1 MSPVALTSASVSAVS
16 AVPLPPHLTVKSQGE
31 NKAGA
36 EPGKGTTTAKIQP
49 LTFVLN
55 RHRIVLDPRSLPPD
69 FDWDVTLLEFLRSRG
84 IGLTGTKLGCAEGG
98 CGACTVVQ
106 GKVIFPSS
114 SESSPA
120 GDQQQRRL
128 EYEYRAVNACLLP
141 LVAAHDSHIITVEG
155 IGTPEAPHPI
165 QSRLAFLFGSQCG
178 FCTPGIVMSLYAIIR
193 TAHARAFARGQQ
205 TVLTEAMIEK
215 SLDGNLCRCTGYRPI
230 LDAAKTFAT
239 HPGGNSSSIPSGP
252 FQDQAAGLH
261 LSYNSSSSSG
271 SSGVGSESAGS
282 DSTPATTPPSTG
294 TDVAES
300 DKLLSTL
307 ASEVTNSQKKKQGSD
322 SVCARGDKCCRV
334 TKNPSSTTSAPR
346 QSACSAAQARQA
358 VESGK
363 LQSYNFNDE
372 LIFPPYLLKRA
383 TVHLANSNNE
393 DNAGKNGLLSEDLV
407 LVSHPPAAASAATAG
422 SASSLAKGPTAGWG
436 MELGVVGQDDLQD
449 DLESTGAGANSKDL
463 PIQGSRPA
471 PHIWLRPG
479 SLQSLL
485 STLRFYH
492 ELALS
497 EGQTNPAQAAKMR
510 AGNTETGI
518 EVKFGGRTYSI
529 SIFVS
534 SHLGG
539 ILSSYSESDQEIS
552 VGGNTSLSDFIA
564 RLQEGNANQLAKV
577 ANQQDT
583 SARAKSDEPYAVQ
596 LRSAFLGAMSH
607 FASVQIRNVA
617 TPAGNLAT
625 ASPISD
631 LNPVWM
637 AAGGSVGFID
647 PAAPVQTGTGADGQ
661 TEGEQFV
668 KVDEFFVGY
677 RRTKLPP
684 AGVITRLS
692 VPIEGPSLPGGRE
705 EQSGKSYKRFV
716 RSYKQARR
724 RDDDIA
730 IVTCCL
736 YVCLSQSQ
744 GSSTWTVEDV
754 RMSYGGLAPF
764 TVLAKH
770 AQAVLLPKAA
780 SPSVQFGDSNAFEAA
795 LAALAT
801 QDFDLSY
808 SVPGGMPAYRK
819 SLALG
824 FFTRFWTDVSLALG
838 VTLPSAGLKA
848 MDQIVSAVLERDV
861 TRGEQDLE
869 EVRVVKQSNPDP
881 NAPPTMAEQAVGKS
895 VPHLSALKQTTG
907 QAMYIDDI
915 PPYAGELHGVLVT
928 STRAHAKIISI
939 DPSEA
944 LALPG
949 VTHFVSAKDIRGTNV
964 WNPPGMDEVL
974 FAVDEVHTFGQVIGV
989 ITATSKRLAQRA
1001 AKAVKVEYEDLEHW
1015 LTIEEAIERNSF
1027 FPPRRTLSKGSWTE
1041 GKDGEATSDDDFA
1054 DCEMVEEGMSR
1065 MGGQEHF
1072 YLETQA
1078 CLVVP
1083 GYEQG
1088 DCEIF
1093 SSTQNPTE
1101 TQVFCAAA
1109 LGIAQNQIVVRA
1121 KRLGGGF
1128 GGKETRAISLAAQI
1142 CVAAHTVGRPVR
1154 CMLDRDEDMTVSGQR
1169 HPFLAYWKVGF
1180 TRSGKL
1186 IRLRCKIYNNGG
1198 WSQDLSE
1205 AVLARAM
1212 FHIEN
1217 CLAFEHIHVEG
1228 KIARTHT
1235 MSNTAFRGFG
1245 GPQGMFV
1252 AEDFVDSIA
1261 RRLNMSAEK
1270 IRRENMPEENYLTH
1284 YGQRLLDWNVPALWD
1299 QLWVSAEM
1307 DARTKRVEE
1316 FNKENVWKKRGIA
1329 MLPSKFG
1336 ISFTALHLN
1345 QASALVHVY
1354 SHDGSVLLSHGGVEI
1369 GQGLNTKMVQVCAD
1383 ELGIP
1388 IELISIRETRTDA
1401 AANTSSTAASASS
1414 DLNGMAIKHACEQI
1428 MERLKPFLKDGTVPW
1443 AKAIHDAYFARIS
1456 LSAVGHYRTPE
1467 IGFDWNTR
1475 TGKPF
1480 FYYTQG
1486 VAATEVELDVLTG
1499 DHRIVRTDVHM
1510 EIGRSINPA
1519 VDVGQVEGAVTQGF
1533 GLFTLEESLWTPR
1546 GQLITKGPGNY
1557 KIPSF
1562 LDTPED
1568 MRISFMKEGSGRDG
1582 RKQNHLRT
1590 IQSSKGIGEPPLF
1603 LGASAFF
1610 ALKNAIASVRADNA
1624 LPAEPFHLRS
1634 PATVERIR
1642 LACGDSLVTRAMA
1655 GTEKK
1660 KDTDLPFAVRI

>member
-1 MSPVALTSASVSAVS
+1 MSPVALASSAVSAVS
-16 AVPLPPHLTVKSQGE
+16 AVPLPPHLTNSEHQTGE
-31 NKAGA
+31 GA
-36 EPGKGTTTAKIQP
+36 TAKILP

-55 RHRIVLDPRSLPPD
+55 RHRIVLDPRTLPPD

-106 GKVIFPSS
+106 GKVIFPSA
-114 SESSPA
+114 EPVNEE
-120 GDQQQRRL
+120 QRRL

-141 LVAAHDSHIITVEG
+141 LVAAHDSHIVTVEG

-178 FCTPGIVMSLYAIIR
+178 FCTPGIVMSLYATIR
-193 TAHARAFARGQQ
+193 TTHARALARGQQ

-239 HPGGNSSSIPSGP
+239 HPGGHDPSTLSNP
-252 FQDQAAGLH
+252 FKDQAAGVH
-261 LSYNSSSSSG
+261 LTYQSPTSSG
-271 SSGVGSESAGS
+271 SSGGGSETVAS
-282 DSTPATTPPSTG
+282 DSNPATTPPSSE
-294 TDVAES
+294 TDMAES
-300 DKLLSTL
+300 EKLLSSL
-307 ASEVTNSQKKKQGSD
+307 ASDATKSQNKEQGSD
-322 SVCARGDKCCRV
+322 SACARGDKCCRV
-334 TKNPSSTTSAPR
+334 TKKLK
-346 QSACSAAQARQA
+346 QACSGSQARED

-363 LQSYNFNDE
+363 LQAYNFNEE

-383 TVHLANSNNE
+383 ATQLTNSNRE
-393 DNAGKNGLLSEDLV
+393 TTPIKTGILSEDLV
-407 LVSHPPAAASAATAG
+407 LVSHPPAAASAVTAG
-422 SASSLAKGPTAGWG
+422 SSSSLAKGPSAGWG
-436 MELGVVGQDDLQD
+436 MELGVVGEDDLQQ
-449 DLESTGAGANSKDL
+449 DLEFTGAGANAKDL

-479 SLQSLL
+479 SLESLL

-497 EGQTNPAQAAKMR
+497 EGQSNPAQAAKMR

-539 ILSSYSESDQEIS
+539 LLSSYSESNKELS
-552 VGGNTSLSDFIA
+552 VGGNISLSDFIA
-564 RLQEGNANQLAKV
+564 RLQEANALQLASPPATK
-577 ANQQDT
+577 A
-583 SARAKSDEPYAVQ
+583 DEPYAVQ
-596 LRSAFLGAMSH
+596 LRSAFLTAMSH

-637 AAGGSVGFID
+637 AAGGSVSFID
-647 PAAPVQTGTGADGQ
+647 PAAPE
-661 TEGEQFV
+661 TEGEQTCR
-668 KVDEFFVGY
+668 VDEFFVGY

-692 VPIEGPSLPGGRE
+692 VPIEGPPLSGGRE
-705 EQSGKSYKRFV
+705 EESGKTYKRFI
-716 RSYKQARR
+716 RSYKQAKR

-736 YVCLSQSQ
+736 YICLSQAS
-744 GSSTWTVEDV
+744 GSSTWTIEDV
-754 RMSYGGLAPF
+754 RLGYGGLAPF
-764 TVLAKH
+764 TVLAKNT
-770 AQAVLLPKAA
+770 QAVLLPDAA
-780 SPSVQFGDSNAFEAA
+780 SPSVAFGDSAAFEAA
-795 LAALAT
+795 LAALSK
-801 QDFDLSY
+801 QDFDLGF

-824 FFTRFWTDVSLALG
+824 FFTRFWTDISLALS
-838 VTLPSAGLKA
+838 VSLPSAGLKA
-848 MDQIVSAVLERDV
+848 MDQIVSAVLERGV

-869 EVRVVKQSNPDP
+869 EVRVVKQANPDP
-881 NAPPTMAEQAVGKS
+881 NAPPTMAERAVGKS

-907 QAMYIDDI
+907 HAIYIDDI
-915 PPYAGELHGVLVT
+915 PPYAGELHGALVL
-928 STRAHAKIISI
+928 STRAHAKILSI

-949 VTHFVSAKDIRGTNV
+949 VTHFVSAKDVRGTNV

-974 FAVDEVHTFGQVIGV
+974 FAVDEVHMFGQVIGV
-989 ITATSKRLAQRA
+989 VTATSKRLAQRA
-1001 AKAVKVEYEDLEHW
+1001 AKAIKVEYEDLEHW
-1015 LTIEEAIERNSF
+1015 LTIEEAIERESF
-1027 FPPRRTLSKGSWTE
+1027 FPPRRTLAKGSWTE
-1041 GKDGEATSDDDFA
+1041 GKEDDDFG
-1054 DCEMVEEGMSR
+1054 DCEMVEEGTSR

-1142 CVAAHTVGRPVR
+1142 CVAAHAVGRPVR

-1169 HPFLAYWKVGF
+1169 HPFLAHWKVGF
-1180 TRSGKL
+1180 TRSGKML
-1186 IRLRCKIYNNGG
+1186 RLRCKIYNNGG

-1217 CLAFEHIHVEG
+1217 CLAFEHLHVEG

-1261 RRLNMSAEK
+1261 RRLQVSAEK

-1299 QLWVSAEM
+1299 QLWISAEM
-1307 DARTKRVEE
+1307 EARIRRVDE
-1316 FNKENVWKKRGIA
+1316 FNAEHVWKKRGIA

-1443 AKAIHDAYFARIS
+1443 KKAIHDAYFARIS

-1467 IGFDWNTR
+1467 IGFDWATR

-1519 VDVGQVEGAVTQGF
+1519 VDVGQVEGAITQGF
-1533 GLFTLEESLWTPR
+1533 GLFTMEESLWTPR

-1610 ALKNAIASVRADNA
+1610 ALKNAIASVRADNG

-1642 LACGDSLVTRAMA
+1642 LACGDSLVTRATV

-1660 KDTDLPFAVRI
+1660 ADGDRPFAIHI